1 MNWIVATLALAAL
14 ALPHLALAQTAKHL
28 AGTWVLV
35 SSIVEQGN
43 NKFDNFGP
51 NAKGVL
57 MFDAN
62 GRYVIAFIAAN
73 LPKFASSDRTT
84 GTANENEA
92 IVRGAVTHFGTYDV
106 NEDDNSFT
114 FHVENSTFPNWDNT
128 DQKRTIISLTADELT
143 YTAKVSSR
151 GGIPTTTWKRLR

>member
-14 ALPHLALAQTAKHL
+14 ALPRITLAQPAKHL

-43 NKFDNFGP
+43 KKFDNFGP
-51 NAKGVL
+51 NSKGVL

-62 GRYVIAFIAAN
+62 GRYVITFIAAN

-84 GTANENEA
+84 GTADENEA
-92 IVRGAVTHFGTYDV
+92 IVRGAVTHFGTYDI
-106 NEDDNSFT
+106 NEDNNSFT
-114 FHVENSTFPNWDNT
+114 FHVESSTFPNWDNT

>member
-1 MNWIVATLALAAL
+1 MNWIVATLALATL
-14 ALPHLALAQTAKHL
+14 ALPHLALAQTVKHL
-28 AGTWVLV
+28 AGTWALV

-51 NAKGVL
+51 NAKGIL

-62 GRYVIAFIAAN
+62 GRYVITFIAAN
-73 LPKFASSDRTT
+73 LSKFASSDRTT

-128 DQKRTIISLTADELT
+128 DQKRTIISLTAEELA

>member
-1 MNWIVATLALAAL
+1 MNWIVAPLALAAF
-14 ALPHLALAQTAKHL
+14 ALPCLTLAQTAKDL

-62 GRYVIAFIAAN
+62 GRYVIAFVAAN

-84 GTANENEA
+84 GTADPP
-92 IVRGAVTHFGTYDV
+92 H
-106 NEDDNSFT
+106 
-114 FHVENSTFPNWDNT
+114 
-128 DQKRTIISLTADELT
+128 
-143 YTAKVSSR
+143 
-151 GGIPTTTWKRLR
+151 